1 VCGGAKTQNYARS
14 QYRSL
19 HGFIPVNENKDGI
32 FFTTI
37 TGFRGVNLKM
47 LPESASIAVE
57 KRRSPDYGL
66 RKVIESAC
74 RAQICQCW
82 TCASC
87 DGECPINI
95 ATGRL
100 RPQKIVRLAS
110 LGFIE
115 ELLNSPE
122 IWYCLTCRRCLQVCP
137 NQVKPCDV
145 IDYARQEAVS
155 RGIVSYAS
163 TCRLQL
169 LFSQL
174 QRVRW
179 RAVEQ
184 CLNNSFAPLSRE
196 RIDQWLAEPVPENI
210 FRPDACQ
217 SPEGIL
223 PGGSFFGKAAAA
235 TRSASCFTCGEC
247 SSACPVSGARS
258 VFDPRFIIRM
268 VNFGLAEE
276 LVISPSIWL
285 CLSCGRCTD
294 ACGQQVDSQQILQRL
309 QAAAISDAVVTPL
322 AIFRM
327 KESESLIYSHF
338 LDMVD
343 DIFGFKRS
351 AASF

>member
-1 VCGGAKTQNYARS
+1 
-14 QYRSL
+14 
-19 HGFIPVNENKDGI
+19 
-32 FFTTI
+32 
-37 TGFRGVNLKM
+37 M

-74 RAQICQCW
+74 RAQICRCW
-82 TCASC
+82 ACASC

-100 RPQKIVRLAS
+100 RPQRIVRLAS

-115 ELLNSPE
+115 ELLDSPE
-122 IWYCLTCRRCLQVCP
+122 IWYCLTCMRCLQVCP

-169 LFSQL
+169 LFTQF

-196 RIDQWLAEPVPENI
+196 LIDHWLADPVPETGHLV
-210 FRPDACQ
+210 
-217 SPEGIL
+217 SPQGVL
-223 PGGSFFGKAAAA
+223 PGGSFFGKSATA

-247 SSACPVSGARS
+247 SSACPVSGTRS

-276 LVISPSIWL
+276 LVRYPSIWL

-294 ACGQQVDSQQILQRL
+294 ACGQQVDGRQIIQRL
-309 QAAAISDAVVTPL
+309 QAAAISDAVATPL

-343 DIFGFKRS
+343 DIFSFKRS